1 MGIPLGLGAYW
12 RSRNCEGVEKDKL
25 DSVTFQKYLIPPKKF
40 NTHDTSRVVF
50 ASFPTEGMRVFQM
63 IRNRENKDA
72 PLN

>member
-40 NTHDTSRVVF
+40 NTHDTSRT
-50 ASFPTEGMRVFQM
+50 TEGMRVFQM